1 MPVDIGPRIGIDG
14 EAEYRRQLN
23 NIIQQS
29 RTLASEMRAVTS
41 AFDDG
46 DRSEEA
52 LAAQTEVLNRQIENQ
67 RQRLEQLQY
76 GLSRATDLY
85 GEADSRTQRWQ
96 QAVNNAT
103 TEMNRMERQLDNLST
118 AADDAADSISDM
130 DDTTSTFSDMLSA
143 GAIIEGVKS
152 IVSTISDISESAMEY
167 RNIMASLEVS
177 SNAAGYTAEQTAD
190 TFSKLYGVLGDEQAT
205 ATTIANLQA
214 IGLSQGDLTR
224 LTEGAIGAWAR
235 YGDSI
240 PIDSLSE
247 AINETIQT
255 GTVTG
260 AFADVLNWA
269 GTSEDAFNEAL
280 QGANTSAE
288 RANIVLQELSRQGLM
303 EAGAAWQQNNADIV
317 ATNQATNEMN
327 ESFARISEM
336 ATPVIAELKSAV
348 ADLLSGILDMIE
360 NKDPWLSVI
369 IGAATA
375 FGTLAVALN
384 IGKMIDSVKTSILAL
399 NAALS
404 ANPIALVVA
413 AIAGLVAAIVY
424 LWNTNEGFRNFV
436 ISAFNTIK
444 QAALDLANAIKN
456 FFTVTIPGAF
466 NTAKNKAIEIKNNIM
481 TTFNNLKNG
490 IRNTVSNIK
499 NAIVSGIGEAIEF
512 IKGLPAKAVG
522 WGKDFINGLADGI
535 IDAAKGLVEKVKNI
549 AGDIASFLH
558 FSRPDRGPLRD
569 YESWMPD
576 MIDGMV
582 AGIEANAHRLQNAV
596 AGMAGGM
603 TLNTAGAIGQAGG
616 GNQFSIV
623 VNPAP
628 GMDEE
633 QLANLVMQK
642 MEHMV
647 RQREGVWA

>member
-1 MPVDIGPRIGIDG
+1 MAVDIGPRIGIDG

-152 IVSTISDISESAMEY
+152 IVSTISDISESAMGY
-167 RNIMASLEVS
+167 RKIMASLEVS
-177 SNAAGYTAEQTAD
+177 SESAGYTAEQTSN
-190 TFSKLYGVLGDEQAT
+190 TFNKLYGVLGDEQST

-214 IGLSQGDLTR
+214 IGLSQEDLTR

-240 PIDSLSE
+240 PIDSLAE

-260 AFADVLNWA
+260 SFADVLNWA

-280 QGANTSAE
+280 QGANSSAE

-303 EAGAAWQQNNADIV
+303 EAGTAWQQNNADIV

-336 ATPVIAELKSAV
+336 VTPVIAELKSAV

-466 NTAKNKAIEIKNNIM
+466 NIAKNKAIEIKNGIM
-481 TTFNNLKNG
+481 TTFNNLQNG
-490 IRNTVSNIK
+490 IKNTVSNIK
-499 NAIVSGIGEAIEF
+499 NAVINGISAAVDF
-512 IKGLPAKAVG
+512 IKGLPAQAVG

-549 AGDIASFLH
+549 AGDIASYIH

-623 VNPAP
+623 VNPTP
-628 GMDEE
+628 GMNEE

>member
-1 MPVDIGPRIGIDG
+1 MAVDIGPRIGIDG

-52 LAAQTEVLNRQIENQ
+52 LAAQTDVLNRQIENQ

-177 SNAAGYTAEQTAD
+177 SEAAGYTATQTAD
-190 TFSKLYGVLGDEQAT
+190 IFDKLYGVLGDDQAT

-549 AGDIASFLH
+549 AGGIASYIH

-603 TLNTAGAIGQAGG
+603 ALNTAGAIGQAGG

>member
-177 SNAAGYTAEQTAD
+177 SNAAGYTAEQTAN

-336 ATPVIAELKSAV
+336 VTPVIAELKLAV

-384 IGKMIDSVKTSILAL
+384 IGRMIDSVKTSILAL

-549 AGDIASFLH
+549 AGDIASYIH

-628 GMDEE
+628 GMNEE

>member
-1 MPVDIGPRIGIDG
+1 MAVDIGPRIGIDG

-177 SNAAGYTAEQTAD
+177 SEAAGYTATQTAD
-190 TFSKLYGVLGDEQAT
+190 IFDKLYGVLGDDQAT

-336 ATPVIAELKSAV
+336 VTPVIAELKLAV

-384 IGKMIDSVKTSILAL
+384 IGRMIDSVKTSILAL

-466 NTAKNKAIEIKNNIM
+466 NIAKNKAIEIKNGIM
-481 TTFNNLKNG
+481 TTFNNLQNG
-490 IRNTVSNIK
+490 IKNTVSNIK
-499 NAIVSGIGEAIEF
+499 NAVINGISAAVDF
-512 IKGLPAKAVG
+512 IKGLPAQAVG

-549 AGDIASFLH
+549 AGDIASYIH

-603 TLNTAGAIGQAGG
+603 ALNTAGAIGQAGV

>member
-1 MPVDIGPRIGIDG
+1 MAVDIGPRIGIDG

-103 TEMNRMERQLDNLST
+103 AEMNRMERQLDNLST

-167 RNIMASLEVS
+167 RKIMASLEVS
-177 SNAAGYTAEQTAD
+177 SESAGYTAEQTAD

-240 PIDSLSE
+240 PIDSLAE

-260 AFADVLNWA
+260 SFADVLNWA

-280 QGANTSAE
+280 QGANSSAE

-303 EAGAAWQQNNADIV
+303 EAGTAWQQNNADIV

-413 AIAGLVAAIVY
+413 AIAGLIAAIVY
-424 LWNTNEGFRNFV
+424 LWNTNESFRNFV
-436 ISAFNTIK
+436 ISAFNIIK

-466 NTAKNKAIEIKNNIM
+466 NIAKNKAIEIKNGIM

-490 IRNTVSNIK
+490 IKNTVSNIK
-499 NAIVSGIGEAIEF
+499 NAIIDGISAAVDF
-512 IKGLPAKAVG
+512 IKGLPAQAVG

-535 IDAAKGLVEKVKNI
+535 VSAAQGLVEKVKNI

-569 YESWMPD
+569 YETWMPD
-576 MIDGMV
+576 MIDGMI

-603 TLNTAGAIGQAGG
+603 ALNTAGAIGQAGG

-623 VNPAP
+623 VNPAS

-633 QLANLVMQK
+633 QLANLVMRK